1 VKACQLQTLLVIEP
15 NRRLRNKRKF
25 CEYDPRSVDEFAEE
39 AIEEQKA
46 PEEDSNQ
53 IQVNIVL
60 AKF

>member
-1 VKACQLQTLLVIEP
+1 M
-15 NRRLRNKRKF
+15 KR
-25 CEYDPRSVDEFAEE
+25 CEYNTRSADAFAEE
-39 AIEEQKA
+39 AVEEQKA